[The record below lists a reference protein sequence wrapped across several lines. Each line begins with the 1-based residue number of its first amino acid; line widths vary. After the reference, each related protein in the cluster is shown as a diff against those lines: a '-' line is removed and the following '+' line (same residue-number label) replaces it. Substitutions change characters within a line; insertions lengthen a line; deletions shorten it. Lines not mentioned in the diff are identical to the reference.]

1 MGSGDV
7 SLSGAG
13 TINADISANGSSSGA
28 STINGNVSGNIV
40 NTGASTVNAAEA
52 VAVDVSITEQSM
64 TLSGTGTC
72 ARGIIGS
79 IADLFSG
86 SSSVYSHSCRAVGV
100 GVLAGVLPW
109 VFG

>member
-1 MGSGDV
+1 
-7 SLSGAG
+7 
-13 TINADISANGSSSGA
+13 
-28 STINGNVSGNIV
+28 
-40 NTGASTVNAAEA
+40 